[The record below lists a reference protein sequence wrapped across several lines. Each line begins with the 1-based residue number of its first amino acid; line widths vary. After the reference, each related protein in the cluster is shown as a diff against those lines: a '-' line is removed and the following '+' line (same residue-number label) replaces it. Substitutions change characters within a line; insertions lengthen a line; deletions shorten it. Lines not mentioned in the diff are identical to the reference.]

1 MINPLN
7 HTNTKPIN
15 TKILLVVLSF
25 VLAFISVLPKV
36 AEAAG
41 ASLSIYPQRGIFT
54 VANTF
59 DISIFLNT
67 GGSNINVIQVD
78 LKFDPEKLQVISP
91 VKELSAIEAWTFP
104 PSFSN
109 SKGTISLRG
118 GFPSRGINTSEGL
131 ISTITFEAVSL
142 GETVVNFLDSSK
154 VLLGSD
160 EKGTDILSSVNRG
173 IYNIIASPSKGPEIF
188 SETHPDQ
195 NRWYKNNSPV
205 FSWEEIKGAEGY
217 SYELN
222 DDPYGEPNNNIDT
235 KSTFVSFKEVED
247 GIKYFH
253 LKAKKDEVWGG
264 TSHFKIKIDKTPP
277 QEFEPYLEPFSS
289 TLGNY
294 LLIYFNTSDI
304 LSGVGHY
311 EVRAA
316 DFTDPENV
324 VLSGWT
330 RGESPFRFS
339 KEKSGTFRVLVRA
352 FDEAG
357 NFREGNIRIRTF
369 GSLLTLVSG
378 GIQIRRT
385 FIPWWLF
392 YFLIGIILVATGF
405 SVFKWIKRKRE
416 TLRDRFRREVAEAEK
431 EIEDVKRLKRK
442 IKGMRTLEEETMEE
456 GERLTEKLKSGE

>member
-205 FSWEEIKGAEGY
+205 FS
-217 SYELN
+217 
-222 DDPYGEPNNNIDT
+222 
-235 KSTFVSFKEVED
+235 
-247 GIKYFH
+247 
-253 LKAKKDEVWGG
+253 
-264 TSHFKIKIDKTPP
+264 
-277 QEFEPYLEPFSS
+277 
-289 TLGNY
+289 
-294 LLIYFNTSDI
+294 
-304 LSGVGHY
+304 
-311 EVRAA
+311 
-316 DFTDPENV
+316 
-324 VLSGWT
+324 
-330 RGESPFRFS
+330 
-339 KEKSGTFRVLVRA
+339 
-352 FDEAG
+352 
-357 NFREGNIRIRTF
+357 
-369 GSLLTLVSG
+369 
-378 GIQIRRT
+378 
-385 FIPWWLF
+385 
-392 YFLIGIILVATGF
+392 
-405 SVFKWIKRKRE
+405 
-416 TLRDRFRREVAEAEK
+416 
-431 EIEDVKRLKRK
+431 
-442 IKGMRTLEEETMEE
+442 
-456 GERLTEKLKSGE
+456 